1 MMKESD
7 VNWIFLYQASW
18 DHFSTYEQVKNT
30 LLTSDSSPGLV
41 ICHNKTI
48 SFMSSFHICRQYT
61 LSVVLGRAWI
71 INNSQKNQEIS
82 ILTSKKGRAEWT
94 KVPVSHLFG
103 DHEEQHV
110 WSQLCHQLHQL
121 PTVGTGQCTH

>member
-7 VNWIFLYQASW
+7 VNWIVLYQAFW
-18 DHFSTYEQVKNT
+18 DDFSTHEQVKNT

-41 ICHNKTI
+41 ICHNETI
-48 SFMSSFHICRQYT
+48 SFMNSFHICRQYT
-61 LSVVLGRAWI
+61 LSVVLGRAWV

-82 ILTSKKGRAEWT
+82 VITSKKGRAEWT

-110 WSQLCHQLHQL
+110 WS
-121 PTVGTGQCTH
+121 